1 MDLNFE
7 TVFYYIFFLE
17 KYLKSA
23 GLWSDWLGVSREP
36 KIEVRE
42 VGAAEERK
50 AAWMEEALGEEMV
63 TPGEV
68 VGRSSDVK
76 AGRGTYAAL
85 HNNTVYASLTGF
97 RRTIPP
103 APDSPDQVR
112 F

>member
-1 MDLNFE
+1 
-7 TVFYYIFFLE
+7 
-17 KYLKSA
+17 
-23 GLWSDWLGVSREP
+23 
-36 KIEVRE
+36 
-42 VGAAEERK
+42 
-50 AAWMEEALGEEMV
+50 MEEALGEEMV